1 MRDLFNLVDACSSK
15 ITFTH
20 MYVICYWQLI
30 SFDDII
36 TNAKTIK
43 SYSWFARHDGP
54 FYLIF
59 FFAFVVVVSFYAGG
73 RAKRKP
79 LQNISIIEKSIQNV
93 NEWTKRDHQGFEGK
107 CPQKWPIRLDCS
119 HKMKWKFI
127 LFYENLLF
135 GFISFL
141 FFWNFFL
148 SSFALGFFFFH
159 YTKKLL
165 WI

>member
-54 FYLIF
+54 FCLIF
-59 FFAFVVVVSFYAGG
+59 S
-73 RAKRKP
+73 
-79 LQNISIIEKSIQNV
+79 
-93 NEWTKRDHQGFEGK
+93 
-107 CPQKWPIRLDCS
+107 
-119 HKMKWKFI
+119 
-127 LFYENLLF
+127 LL
-135 GFISFL
+135 S
-141 FFWNFFL
+141 L
-148 SSFALGFFFFH
+148 SSFHFMLAEEQNENH
-159 YTKKLL
+159 YK
-165 WI
+165 I